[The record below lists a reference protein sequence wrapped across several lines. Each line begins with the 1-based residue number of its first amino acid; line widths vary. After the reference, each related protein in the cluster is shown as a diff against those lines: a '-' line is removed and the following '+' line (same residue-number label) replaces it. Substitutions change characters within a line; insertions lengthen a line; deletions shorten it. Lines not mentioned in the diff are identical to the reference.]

1 MDKSTVRSR
10 AKLVWAIILI
20 ACCLRSPITGVGPL
34 VSTIQGD
41 LALGSTAAG
50 LLTTI
55 PLLAFAV
62 ASAVVGPLSARLGA
76 GRTMTLSLAL
86 LVLGILCRSW
96 CGTVGLFIG
105 TVAVGAGIGINN
117 VLLPGIVKSE
127 FPDRIGPMTG
137 LYSTFMAGFATVSG
151 GVSVPIAAGAS
162 ASASGCSL
170 RSRRCSSGCR
180 AAPCASSS
188 RLWTARRAAAL
199 RGTSS
204 HGSSPCSP
212 GFRR

>member
-137 LYSTFMAGFATVSG
+137 LYSTFMAGS
-151 GVSVPIAAGAS
+151 PAAGAS

-180 AAPCASSS
+180 AAPCASPP